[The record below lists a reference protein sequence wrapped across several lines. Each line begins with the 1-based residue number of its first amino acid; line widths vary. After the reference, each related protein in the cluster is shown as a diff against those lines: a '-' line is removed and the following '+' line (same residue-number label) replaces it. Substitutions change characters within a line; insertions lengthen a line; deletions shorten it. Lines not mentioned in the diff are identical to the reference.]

1 MANTISSN
9 STGLRYAEEVIGT
22 PGTLPGSPVWN
33 PLEPNSY
40 GEFGPQVKTVAR
52 NPINAS
58 RQRRKGVVTDL
69 DAAAGFNS
77 DFTQKTFYDL
87 MQGFMFADWREKPE
101 LAVTSVDATTGFGV
115 ASGGAAFIVGSI
127 VFGQGFGVA
136 ANNGIKVVNAA
147 SGTAVDAPGTA
158 TEASP
163 PADAKITMVGFEG
176 ASADITLTVSGGV
189 ATLGCTAADFTD
201 YGLIPGEWIWV
212 GGDATANKFATAANN
227 GFYRIKTISATAIV
241 FDRTPNSPVTDTG
254 TGKTIRVFFGHVI
267 KNESDPDLIV
277 MRTYQLER
285 SLAAGGNEYVLGC
298 AANTLAFD
306 IKTADKI
313 TVDLSFVGMDGE
325 TTDNG
330 SEKAG
335 TRPNLPKSNYAFNS
349 SADFTRLRLLD
360 DTGGGSSLATYLSDL
375 KLSIDNG
382 ITPAKAISQL
392 GAIDLTT
399 GDFMVS
405 GTVEAYFATTDA
417 ITAVRENDDVSL
429 DFALVAK
436 NVGWLFDIPLIT
448 LGDARL
454 KVEKDKPIIL
464 PLSLDAA
471 AHETLDHT
479 MLVGYYAYLPNA
491 AQ

>member
-22 PGTLPGSPVWN
+22 PGTLPGSPVWY

-87 MQGFMFADWREKPE
+87 MQGFMFADWREKLNEVPTE
-101 LAVTSVDATTGFGV
+101 VTSTGYEVADESLYAANDLIFAEGFGTSANNGLKLVTSVDSGSSEV
-115 ASGGAAFIVGSI
+115 RASGLSA
-127 VFGQGFGVA
+127 
-136 ANNGIKVVNAA
+136 
-147 SGTAVDAPGTA
+147 
-158 TEASP
+158 EASP
-163 PADAKITMVGFEG
+163 PADAKITVVGIQG
-176 ASADITLTVSGGV
+176 ASGDLTLTVTGGV
-189 ATLGCTAADFTD
+189 ATLGATAATFTD
-201 YGLIPGEWIWV
+201 WGLIPGEWIWL
-212 GGDATANKFATAANN
+212 GGDATANQFATAANN
-227 GFYRIKTISATAIV
+227 GFYRIKTIAAKSIV
-241 FDRTPNSPVTDTG
+241 FDRSPNSPVTDAG
-254 TGKTIRVFFGHVI
+254 TGKTLRVFWGHVI
-267 KNESDPDLIV
+267 KNESDPDDIV

-285 SLAAGGNEYVLGC
+285 SLKTGGYEYVVGA
-298 AANTLAFD
+298 AANTLALD

-325 TTDNG
+325 TADAG
-330 SEKAG
+330 SEKSG
-335 TRPNLPKSNYAFNS
+335 DRPNLPRGNYAFNS

-360 DTGGGSSLATYLSDL
+360 DTAGGSLATYLSDL

-382 ITPAKAISQL
+382 ITPAKAISEL

-405 GTVEAYFATTDA
+405 GTVEAYFSTLDA
-417 ITAVRENDDVSL
+417 VTAVRENDDVAL

-454 KVEKDKPIIL
+454 KVEKDKPIML

-479 MLVGYYAYLPNA
+479 LLVVFYPYLPNA